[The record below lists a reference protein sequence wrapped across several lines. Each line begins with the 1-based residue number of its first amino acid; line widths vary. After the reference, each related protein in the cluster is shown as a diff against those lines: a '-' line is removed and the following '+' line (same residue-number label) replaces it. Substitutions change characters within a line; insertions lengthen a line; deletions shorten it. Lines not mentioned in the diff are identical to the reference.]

1 MYYHDEIEFVKES
14 IKDLKNIMGFLHE
27 MEDAVYAIEKNI
39 AEIDESLP
47 DEETLA
53 AMKEDDY
60 KKEILELIEQM
71 KEAYQLIDDILGEP
85 EEGPEEGPEEA
96 ADGGT
101 LHFDEENS
109 NLSVLNIMKML
120 PKGKHNAS

>member
-60 KKEILELIEQM
+60 KKEVLELIEQM

-85 EEGPEEGPEEA
+85 EEEPEEA
-96 ADGGT
+96 EDGT
-101 LHFDEENS
+101 LHFDDENS
-109 NLSVLNIMKML
+109 HLSVLNIMKML

>member
-53 AMKEDDY
+53 AMKEDEY
-60 KKEILELIEQM
+60 KKEVLELIEQM
-71 KEAYQLIDDILGEP
+71 KEAYQLIDEILGEP
-85 EEGPEEGPEEA
+85 EEEPEEA
-96 ADGGT
+96 EDGT
-101 LHFDEENS
+101 LHFDDENS

-120 PKGKHNAS
+120 PKGKHKAS